1 MFSIWVGRSSAAHAH
16 TRPGAVRRQG
26 GHRLLAAVKRAIAR
40 PESRH
45 QLRFHSRNVCQQP
58 LQDQQAAAR
67 CCSRLLPTAAAAAL
81 HLLDKTSIAHLLAP
95 LLLLIYYRSELCEL
109 SWS

>member
-16 TRPGAVRRQG
+16 ARPGAVRRQG

-58 LQDQQAAAR
+58 LQDQQAAR
-67 CCSRLLPTAAAAAL
+67 FCSRLLPTAAAAAL